1 MLVQF
6 FFTLRKYRLPVSL
19 RELLD
24 LINALK
30 KGVIF
35 ADVDGFYHLART
47 IMVKDETHFDRF
59 DKAFSDYFS
68 GIADLDLLESL
79 KQQHNLP
86 KDWLRKEFEKHLSDE
101 EKAQLKAMG
110 GLDELMKTLKERLQ
124 EQQKRHAGGNKWVG
138 TGGTSPFGAYGYN
151 PEGVRIGQEGNRN
164 RQAVKVWDKR
174 EYRNLDSDREI
185 GSRTIKLALKK
196 LRKFAR
202 TGASDT
208 LDLNETIRATAKQ
221 GGMLDVK
228 MAPERHN
235 AVKVLMLFDIGG
247 SMDDYIHTC
256 EELFSAAYSEF
267 KHLEFYYFHNCLYEH
282 VWQDNARRHSNI
294 IDTMTLINKF
304 TSDYK
309 VIFVGDATMGPYEI
323 AYPGGSVEHYNEEPG
338 SAWLQRITNHFDKVA
353 WLNPQPVEHWPYYQ
367 SIDFIKQLMDNR
379 MYPLSLDGISNA
391 IKELS

>member
-6 FFTLRKYRLPVSL
+6 FFKLREYRLPVSL

-35 ADVDGFYHLART
+35 ADVDAFYHLART

-86 KDWLRKEFEKHLSDE
+86 EDWLRKEFEKHLSDE

-110 GLDELMKTLKERLQ
+110 GLDELMKTLKERLE

-151 PEGVRIGQEGNRN
+151 PEGVRIGQDGNRN

-174 EYRNLDSDREI
+174 EYKNLDTDREI

-256 EELFSAAYSEF
+256 EELFSAAHGEF

-282 VWQDNARRHSNI
+282 VWQDNARRHSNV

-338 SAWLQRITNHFDKVA
+338 SAWLSRITNHFDKVA

-379 MYPLSLDGISNA
+379 MYALSLDGISKA

>member
-1 MLVQF
+1 MLIAF
-6 FFTLRKYRLPVSL
+6 FFKLREYRLPVSL

-35 ADVDGFYHLART
+35 ADVDAFYHLART

-86 KDWLRKEFEKHLSDE
+86 EDWLRKEFEKHLSDE

-110 GLDELMKTLKERLQ
+110 GLDELMKTLKERLE

-151 PEGVRIGQEGNRN
+151 PEGVRIGQDGNRN

-174 EYRNLDSDREI
+174 EYKNLDTDREI

-256 EELFSAAYSEF
+256 EELFSAAHGEF

-282 VWQDNARRHSNI
+282 VWQDNARRHSNV

-338 SAWLQRITNHFDKVA
+338 SAWLARITNHFDKVA

-379 MYPLSLDGISNA
+379 MYPLSLDGISRA

>member
-1 MLVQF
+1 MLIAF
-6 FFTLRKYRLPVSL
+6 FFKLREYRLPVSL

-35 ADVDGFYHLART
+35 ADVDAFYHLART

-86 KDWLRKEFEKHLSDE
+86 EDWLRKEFEKHLSDE

-110 GLDELMKTLKERLQ
+110 GLDELMKTLKERLE

-151 PEGVRIGQEGNRN
+151 PEGVRIGQDGNRN

-174 EYRNLDSDREI
+174 EYRNLDTDREI

-256 EELFSAAYSEF
+256 EELFSAAHGEF

-282 VWQDNARRHSNI
+282 VWQDNARRHSNV

-338 SAWLQRITNHFDKVA
+338 SAWLSRITNHFDKVA

-367 SIDFIKQLMDNR
+367 SIGFIKELMNNR
-379 MYPLSLDGISNA
+379 MYALSLDGISRA

>member
-1 MLVQF
+1 MLIQF

-35 ADVDGFYHLART
+35 ADVDAFYHLART

-86 KDWLRKEFEKHLSDE
+86 EDWLRKEFEKNLSDE

-110 GLDELMKTLKERLQ
+110 GLDELMKTLKERLE

-151 PEGVRIGQEGNRN
+151 PEGVRIGQDGNRN

-256 EELFSAAYSEF
+256 EELFSAAHGEF

-282 VWQDNARRHSNI
+282 VWQDNERRHSNV

-309 VIFVGDATMGPYEI
+309 VIFVGDATMGPFEI

-338 SAWLQRITNHFDKVA
+338 SAWLQRVTNHFDKVA

-367 SIDFIKQLMDNR
+367 SIGFIKELMNNR
-379 MYPLSLDGISNA
+379 MYALSLDGISKA

>member
-1 MLVQF
+1 MLIAF
-6 FFTLRKYRLPVSL
+6 FFKLREYRLPVSL

-35 ADVDGFYHLART
+35 ADVDAFYHLART

-86 KDWLRKEFEKHLSDE
+86 EDWLRKEFEKHLSDE

-110 GLDELMKTLKERLQ
+110 GLDELMKTLKERLE

-151 PEGVRIGQEGNRN
+151 PEGVRIGQDGNRN

-174 EYRNLDSDREI
+174 EYKNLDTDREI

-256 EELFSAAYSEF
+256 EELFSAAQSEF

-282 VWQDNARRHSNI
+282 VWQDNARRHSNVI
-294 IDTMTLINKF
+294 NTMTLINKF

-338 SAWLQRITNHFDKVA
+338 SAWLARITNHFDKVA

-367 SIDFIKQLMDNR
+367 SIGFIKELMNNR
-379 MYPLSLDGISNA
+379 MYALSLDGISRA

>member
-47 IMVKDETHFDRF
+47 LMVKDETHFDRF

-110 GLDELMKTLKERLQ
+110 GLDELMKTLKERLE

-379 MYPLSLDGISNA
+379 MYPLSLDGISRA

>member
-35 ADVDGFYHLART
+35 ADVDAFYHLART

-86 KDWLRKEFEKHLSDE
+86 EDWLRKEFEKNLSDE

-110 GLDELMKTLKERLQ
+110 GLDELMKTLKERLE

-151 PEGVRIGQEGNRN
+151 PEGVRIGQDGNRN

-174 EYRNLDSDREI
+174 EYKNLDTDREI

-256 EELFSAAYSEF
+256 EELFSAAHGEF

-282 VWQDNARRHSNI
+282 VWQDNARRHSNV

-367 SIDFIKQLMDNR
+367 SIGFIKELMNNR
-379 MYPLSLDGISNA
+379 MYALSLDGISKA

>member
-1 MLVQF
+1 MLVAF
-6 FFTLRKYRLPVSL
+6 FFKLREYRLPVSL

-30 KGVIF
+30 KGAVF
-35 ADVDGFYHLART
+35 ADVDGFYYLART

-59 DKAFSDYFS
+59 DKAFADYFS

-79 KQQHNLP
+79 KQQHTLP
-86 KDWLRKEFEKHLSDE
+86 EDWLRKEFEKHLTDE

-110 GLDELMKTLKERLQ
+110 GLDELMKILKQRLE

-151 PEGVRIGQEGNRN
+151 PEGVRIGQDGNRN

-282 VWQDNARRHSNI
+282 VWQDNQRRHSNV

-323 AYPGGSVEHYNEEPG
+323 AYAGGSVEHYNEEPG
-338 SAWLQRITNHFDKVA
+338 SVWLNRITNHFDKVA
-353 WLNPQPVEHWPYYQ
+353 WLNPQPVEHWRYYQ
-367 SIDFIKQLMDNR
+367 SIDFIKQLMNNR
-379 MYPLSLDGISNA
+379 MYPLSLDGISRA
-391 IKELS
+391 IKELT

>member
-1 MLVQF
+1 MLIAF
-6 FFTLRKYRLPVSL
+6 FFKLREYRLPVSL

-30 KGVIF
+30 QGVIF
-35 ADVDGFYHLART
+35 ADVDAFYYLART

-59 DKAFSDYFS
+59 DKAFADYFS
-68 GIADLDLLESL
+68 GVADLDLLESL
-79 KQQHNLP
+79 KQQHDLP
-86 KDWLRKEFEKHLSDE
+86 NDWLRKEFEKHLSEE
-101 EKAQLKAMG
+101 EKAQLQAMG
-110 GLDELMKTLKERLQ
+110 GLDKLMETLKQRLE
-124 EQQKRHAGGNKWVG
+124 EQKKRHAGGNKWVG

-151 PEGVRIGQEGNRN
+151 PEGVRIGQDGNRH
-164 RQAVKVWDKR
+164 RRAVKVWDKR
-174 EYRNLDSDREI
+174 SYRNLDSDREI

-208 LDLNETIRATAKQ
+208 LDLTETIRATAKQ

-256 EELFSAAYSEF
+256 EELFSVAHSEF

-282 VWQDNARRHSNI
+282 VWQDNQRRHSNV

-323 AYPGGSVEHYNEEPG
+323 AYPGGSVEHWNEEPG
-338 SAWLQRITNHFDKVA
+338 SAWLNRITNHFDKVA
-353 WLNPQPVEHWPYYQ
+353 WLNPQPVEHWRYYQ

-379 MYPLSLDGISNA
+379 MYPLTLDGISNA
-391 IKELS
+391 IRELS

>member
-35 ADVDGFYHLART
+35 ADVDAFYHLARS

-86 KDWLRKEFEKHLSDE
+86 EDWLRKEFEKNLSDE

-110 GLDELMKTLKERLQ
+110 GLDELMKTLKERLE

-151 PEGVRIGQEGNRN
+151 PEGVRIEQDGNRN

-174 EYRNLDSDREI
+174 KYKNLDTDREI

-256 EELFSAAYSEF
+256 EELFSAAHGEF

-282 VWQDNARRHSNI
+282 VWQDNTRRHSNV

-338 SAWLQRITNHFDKVA
+338 SAWLQRVTNHFDKVA

-379 MYPLSLDGISNA
+379 MYPLSLDGISRA